1 MAFKYN
7 YIDTCTD
14 IISFMLLI
22 TNMKVVE
29 AEKFISRFVN
39 INEKKL

>member
-1 MAFKYN
+1 M
-7 YIDTCTD
+7 
-14 IISFMLLI
+14 

-39 INEKKL
+39 INEKKLYTGTF